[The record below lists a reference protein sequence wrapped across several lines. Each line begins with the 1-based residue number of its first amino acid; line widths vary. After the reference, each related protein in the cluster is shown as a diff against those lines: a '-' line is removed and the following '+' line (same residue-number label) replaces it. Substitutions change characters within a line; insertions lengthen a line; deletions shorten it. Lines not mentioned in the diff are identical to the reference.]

1 MTRSS
6 RGKAVNNDG
15 EDVEMDEVINEDPDL
30 IYDDESE
37 DEDPINEDA
46 NIFNNDKDDD
56 DEEEVGG
63 KSYAK
68 MYTNKRTKYV
78 HEDAKFNVNDEVNA
92 VYKDGDSSKYYE
104 ATIINIKKTN
114 DLGYMYH
121 VVAKDRS
128 KWWVEETEIKRII

>member
-1 MTRSS
+1 MMMMM
-6 RGKAVNNDG
+6 KL
-15 EDVEMDEVINEDPDL
+15 EVKVMLEC
-30 IYDDESE
+30 
-37 DEDPINEDA
+37 
-46 NIFNNDKDDD
+46 
-56 DEEEVGG
+56 
-63 KSYAK
+63 
-68 MYTNKRTKYV
+68 RTKYV
-78 HEDAKFNVNDEVNA
+78 YEDAKFNVNDEVNA